1 MRLVLVERRGGGFTL
16 LEMSI
21 VVLVLGIL
29 MAIAIPNW
37 IRAQQRSH
45 IQSCMANLRQIEQAK
60 ERYAIEY
67 RRPNDAPV
75 AWSDLLPAYLK
86 QQPECPSGGEYD
98 LNSVGEIPTCSV
110 EGHELR

>member
-1 MRLVLVERRGGGFTL
+1 MRLVLIERRKRGFTL
-16 LEMSI
+16 LEMAI

-37 IRAQQRSH
+37 VRAQERSH

-67 RRPNDAPV
+67 RRQNEAPV

-86 QQPECPSGGEYD
+86 QQPECPGGGEYD
-98 LNSVGEIPTCSV
+98 LKGVGETPTCSV
-110 EGHELR
+110 EGHRLR